1 MFVVVI
7 IIESYYV
14 WRAGLAC
21 VRCANLYAPNMVYR
35 QYSRAGAKDQQ
46 AGQMRPA
53 LHRSTF
59 E

>member
-21 VRCANLYAPNMVYR
+21 VRCANLCAPNMV
-35 QYSRAGAKDQQ
+35 YSRAGAKDQQ